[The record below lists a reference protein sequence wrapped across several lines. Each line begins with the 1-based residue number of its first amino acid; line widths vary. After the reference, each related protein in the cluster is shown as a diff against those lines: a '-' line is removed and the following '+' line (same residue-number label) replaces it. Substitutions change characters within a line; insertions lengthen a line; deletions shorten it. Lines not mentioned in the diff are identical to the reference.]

1 MTISPAQ
8 HGENQEIPKWSKLV
22 KQVGALKPKVNQL
35 TQSLLS
41 NTVFGYT
48 LSITESAVQTDEN
61 LITQGLRGHVN
72 CNEDAS
78 NSKAHWGLMAF
89 TVIVLETGRAGE
101 LMATNNVMECL
112 PF

>member
-1 MTISPAQ
+1 M
-8 HGENQEIPKWSKLV
+8 N
-22 KQVGALKPKVNQL
+22 PKVNQSSQIL
-35 TQSLLS
+35 HS

-48 LSITESAVQTDEN
+48 LGIKVSAVQTDEN

-78 NSKAHWGLMAF
+78 NSKAHWGLLAS
-89 TVIVLETGRAGE
+89 TVKVLETGRAGE